1 MAATQLADRQK
12 YGFPPYTRLIMLY
25 IKGRYEDRTRRLAEQ
40 YAAALRQTFG
50 TRVLGPEAPGIS
62 RIRNFY
68 IQQILLKVEREANT
82 SVVRQYLN
90 AIYESM
96 VKANNE
102 MQKVVFYYDVDPM

>member
-1 MAATQLADRQK
+1 MDPA
-12 YGFPPYTRLIMLY
+12 
-25 IKGRYEDRTRRLAEQ
+25 AEQ

-96 VKANNE
+96 VKANDE